1 MMSIITEWI
10 TILLALLGAVLLL
23 IAGIGLV
30 RMPDLF
36 LRMSAATK
44 AATLG
49 AASLLVAAALHFGE
63 LSLIAQVTA
72 TIFFLTLTAP
82 VGAHIIARA
91 GYRKDRAPLY
101 SGTSIDELRSYYD
114 EIE

>member
-1 MMSIITEWI
+1 MIEWI
-10 TILLALLGAVLLL
+10 TIIFALLGTVLLL

-49 AASLLVAAALHFGE
+49 SASLLIAAALHFGE
-63 LSLIAQVTA
+63 LSIVAQVTA
-72 TIFFLTLTAP
+72 TIFFLVLTAP

-91 GYRKDRAPLY
+91 GYRKKRAPLY
-101 SGTSIDELRSYYD
+101 KRTSIDELQTYYND
-114 EIE
+114 EP

>member
-1 MMSIITEWI
+1 MIESVIEWA
-10 TILLALLGAVLLL
+10 TIGFVLLGTGLLL

-49 AASLLVAAALHFGE
+49 SASLLVAAALHFGE

-72 TIFFLTLTAP
+72 TIFFLILTAP

-91 GYRKDRAPLY
+91 GYRKNRAPLY
-101 SGTSIDELRSYYD
+101 SDTAIDELKTYYD
-114 EIE
+114 DNE